1 MDQQLDIVSF
11 KELLPSLNDI
21 FIKLV
26 EGTPVSRS
34 FETKKDQLEYLTRVQ
49 KKTFIVSTLLLPV
62 LYVGLIFGMGFIAE
76 KSRETLSIAVIDSS
90 GYFSAPILEKQNQF
104 DSSSTLTLVNDR
116 SEAQLKEKEDGYDGY
131 LIIPALDWTKGLD
144 SLPLN
149 TYKSYGSATTAAVEA
164 KINRIWS
171 EVLND
176 SLQIDI
182 GKQMILS
189 QSRIGIKAKNIID
202 EKSDSDTAE
211 GIGYVAGLLMYFIL
225 LVYGSQVMMGVME
238 EKTNRIAEVIVSSV
252 RPFQMM
258 LGKIIG
264 IGAVALTQFL
274 LWIVFILAAYN
285 IAKEAGTQMGA
296 AEMVGNMQRLFTN
309 VDVPLI
315 LFCFGFY
322 FLAGFFFY
330 ASLYGAVGSAVNEDI
345 REAQSLSFPI
355 TMLVIIS
362 IAMMTA
368 SIANPSSSIAVW
380 GSLIPFS
387 SPIVMMARIPYGVP
401 GTVPW
406 WQLIASMIILVLSFL
421 AMVWVAGKIYR
432 TGILLYGKKVTWAEM
447 LKWIFRKN

>member
-1 MDQQLDIVSF
+1 MNKTWI
-11 KELLPSLNDI
+11 I
-21 FIKLV
+21 IK
-26 EGTPVSRS
+26 R
-34 FETKKDQLEYLTRVQ
+34 EYLTRVQ
-49 KKTFIVSTLLLPV
+49 KKTFIVATLLLPV

-76 KSRETLSIAVIDSS
+76 NSRETLSIAVIDSS
-90 GYFSAPILEKQNQF
+90 GYFSAPVLENQNRL
-104 DSSSTLTLVNDR
+104 DSSSVLTLVNDL
-116 SEAQLKEKEDGYDGY
+116 SQAQRNEKESGYEGY
-131 LIIPALDWTKGLD
+131 LIIPALDWKKGLD
-144 SLPLN
+144 SLPLH

-171 EVLND
+171 EVIND
-176 SLQIDI
+176 SLQIDL
-182 GKQMILS
+182 GKQLILS
-189 QSRIGIKAKNIID
+189 QSRIGIKAKNVID

-274 LWIVFILAAYN
+274 LWIVFILVAYN
-285 IAKEAGTQMGA
+285 VAKEAGTQMGA
-296 AEMVGNMQRLFTN
+296 AEMVGNMQRLFTK

-315 LFCFGFY
+315 LGCFGFY

-355 TMLVIIS
+355 TMLVILS

-368 SIANPSSSIAVW
+368 SIANPSGPIAVW
-380 GSLIPFS
+380 GSLLPFS

-406 WQLIASMIILVLSFL
+406 WQLVASMAILILSFL
-421 AMVWVAGKIYR
+421 AMVWLAGKIYR
-432 TGILLYGKKVTWAEM
+432 TGILMYGKKITWGEM
-447 LKWIFRKN
+447 LKWIVRKN

>member
-1 MDQQLDIVSF
+1 MNKTWI
-11 KELLPSLNDI
+11 I
-21 FIKLV
+21 IK
-26 EGTPVSRS
+26 R
-34 FETKKDQLEYLTRVQ
+34 EYLTRVQ
-49 KKTFIVSTLLLPV
+49 KKTFIIATLLLPV
-62 LYVGLIFGMGFIAE
+62 LYVGLIFGMGYIAE
-76 KSRETLSIAVIDSS
+76 NSRETLSIAVIDSS
-90 GYFSAPILEKQNQF
+90 GYFSAPILEKQNRL
-104 DSSSTLTLVNDR
+104 DSSSLLTLVSGVPYDP
-116 SEAQLKEKEDGYDGY
+116 KEDKQFDGY
-131 LIIPALDWTKGLD
+131 LVIPALDWATGID

-171 EVLND
+171 EVVND
-176 SLQIDI
+176 SLQIDL
-182 GKQMILS
+182 GKQMIQM
-189 QSRIGIKAKNIID
+189 QSRIGIKAKNLID

-211 GIGYVAGLLMYFIL
+211 GIGYVAGFLMYFIL

-274 LWIVFILAAYN
+274 LWIAFILVAYN
-285 IAKEAGTQMGA
+285 VAKEAGTQMGA
-296 AEMVGNMQRLFTN
+296 AEMVGNMQRLFTK

-315 LFCFGFY
+315 LGCFGFY

-355 TMLVIIS
+355 TMLVILS

-368 SIANPSSSIAVW
+368 SIANPSGPIAVW
-380 GSLIPFS
+380 GSLLPFS

-406 WQLIASMIILVLSFL
+406 WQLLTSMAILILSFV
-421 AMVWVAGKIYR
+421 AMVWLAGKIYR
-432 TGILLYGKKVTWAEM
+432 TGILMYGKKITWGEM
-447 LKWIFRKN
+447 LKWIVRKN